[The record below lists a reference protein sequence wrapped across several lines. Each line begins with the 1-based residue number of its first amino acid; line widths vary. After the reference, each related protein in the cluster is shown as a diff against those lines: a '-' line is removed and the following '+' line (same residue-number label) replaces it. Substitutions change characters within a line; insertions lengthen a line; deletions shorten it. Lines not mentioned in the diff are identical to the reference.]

1 MHAVCVLL
9 EEVLHDELVVVQ
21 VSVWQ
26 VAGGEDDDVINTV
39 LAVTCRG
46 QQREGESDIRRS
58 EDGQEVRG
66 SEVRG
71 HYLRGTAP

>member
-1 MHAVCVLL
+1 M
-9 EEVLHDELVVVQ
+9 LHDELVVVQ

-46 QQREGESDIRRS
+46 QQREGGSDIRGS
-58 EDGQEVRG
+58 ADGPEVRG

>member
-1 MHAVCVLL
+1 MCVLL
-9 EEVLHDELVVVQ
+9 EEVLHDELIVVQ

-26 VAGGEDDDVINTV
+26 VAGGEDNDVINTI

-46 QQREGESDIRRS
+46 QQREVGR
-58 EDGQEVRG
+58 

-71 HYLRGTAP
+71 QEAAG